1 VNNLVSRF
9 CYEQC
14 KTINRMSP
22 VEFLKAF
29 VFVNDALINLL
40 LTVSFGSAMRSY
52 VFYSMLFNEIRGVL
66 YNILTTGGVNASI
79 SDI

>member
-1 VNNLVSRF
+1 
-9 CYEQC
+9 
-14 KTINRMSP
+14 MSP

-52 VFYSMLFNEIRGVL
+52 VLYSMLFNEIRGVL